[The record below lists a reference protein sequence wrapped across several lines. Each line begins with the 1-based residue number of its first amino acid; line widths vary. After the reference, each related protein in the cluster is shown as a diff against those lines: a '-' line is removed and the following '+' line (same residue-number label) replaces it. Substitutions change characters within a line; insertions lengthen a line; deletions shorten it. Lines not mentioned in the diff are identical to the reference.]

1 MEQAT
6 TSGVQIIEG
15 DCVSK
20 MNALLNPSS
29 IDCILADP
37 PYEIGFAGKGWDN
50 TGVAYNPRTWRACH
64 RVLKDEGYLLVFA
77 ATRTQHRIAH
87 AIQRAGFEVV
97 NIIAWCYGT
106 GFPKSV
112 NVGKAMKKKTGEEN
126 GSWNGWGT
134 SLKPAYEPII
144 VARKMGSNVDK
155 SYHHFHYISK
165 PNKKEKNAGLENTIA
180 KPVAWSNQ
188 AKAELKRNNLTF
200 QHENDGTKH
209 NKVEMRKNFHPTV
222 KPVALM
228 KALIEDFTDEQ
239 SLILDPFLGSGT
251 TGIASVLTDRDFVG
265 IELTPDYIPLAES
278 RIEYAKNNKEFF
290 L

>member
-6 TSGVQIIEG
+6 TSGVRIIEG
-15 DCVSK
+15 DCISK

-37 PYEIGFAGKGWDN
+37 PYEIGFMGKGWDK

-64 RVLKDEGYLLVFA
+64 RVLKDDGYLLVFA

-97 NIIAWCYGT
+97 NVIAWCYGT

-112 NVGKAMKKKTGEEN
+112 NIGKAMKKKTGEEN
-126 GSWNGWGT
+126 DSWIGWGT

-144 VARKMGSNVDK
+144 VARKKGSNVDK
-155 SYHHFHYISK
+155 FHHHFHYISK
-165 PNKKEKNAGLENTIA
+165 PNQKEKNAGLEN
-180 KPVAWSNQ
+180 
-188 AKAELKRNNLTF
+188 
-200 QHENDGTKH
+200 
-209 NKVEMRKNFHPTV
+209 KNFHPTV

-228 KALIEDFTDEQ
+228 KALIEDFTDEK
-239 SLILDPFLGSGT
+239 SLILDPFMGSGT

-278 RIEYAKNNKEFF
+278 RIEYTKNNKEFF